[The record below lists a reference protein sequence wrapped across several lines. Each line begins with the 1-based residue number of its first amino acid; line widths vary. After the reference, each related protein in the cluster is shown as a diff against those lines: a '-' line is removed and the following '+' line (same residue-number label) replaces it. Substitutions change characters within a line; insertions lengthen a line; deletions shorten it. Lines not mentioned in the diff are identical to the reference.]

1 MERAAKMTTTASGRI
16 AGSKRQ
22 IGKALCT
29 IAGRKKQWIEKKYY
43 VIRKTAQATQQKS
56 RPTIAVCIAL
66 IVFFR

>member
-29 IAGRKKQWIEKKYY
+29 IAGRKKQWIEKIYY
-43 VIRKTAQATQQKS
+43 VIRKTAQATQ
-56 RPTIAVCIAL
+56 
-66 IVFFR
+66 